1 MVPDMPQGGGVS
13 GPTGG
18 FFGGQEPGGGMPYST
33 DEAPVEG
40 FGGMGGPA
48 EYDEQQI
55 PDVYAYLLEFL
66 GLMRAQALL
75 RMGLIANPATG
86 KSERDL
92 EQAQVAIDTAA
103 FLAAQ
108 IEPVIAPEERLPLRA
123 MISDL
128 QINFVE
134 QSRRG

>member
-1 MVPDMPQGGGVS
+1 
-13 GPTGG
+13 
-18 FFGGQEPGGGMPYST
+18 MPYVPGEGP
-33 DEAPVEG
+33 DEG

-92 EQAQVAIDTAA
+92 EQAKIAIDTAA